1 MQTSRKQKKMQK
13 LHLAKQAAD
22 QKNKKVHKE
31 TPMPADNPLLLDE
44 QDARIMDTAPPAE
57 ETKDNLQFED
67 EFDDVWEE
75 EVAQE
80 SDAENSEDYDSVDDS
95 EFPQATG
102 GQDMMME
109 EKPDTKKYLLKDKAE
124 KKEPETVT
132 PYIGTGEGL
141 ANDEFLDFENRTYD
155 MIHRSTAEWP
165 CMSIDFLLPNQ
176 QNSGILAGYQQ
187 QFLTEWEYPIEAYAV
202 SGSMASLPSKN
213 QLYLLKFA
221 NLMKT
226 KYDDDSE
233 VSADEDELLED
244 EPVIFHQA
252 IPLKSGVNRIR
263 AMNNTP
269 IVAFWDES
277 RKVQIYDL
285 RKNLEYL
292 VGVNKETPKYEL
304 KPKGDGQL
312 LKQFTNSDEGFGLEW
327 SPHQSGR
334 LLTGA
339 SNGHIYQILQNDEL
353 CADFTRD
360 EKPYE

>member
-1 MQTSRKQKKMQK
+1 
-13 LHLAKQAAD
+13 
-22 QKNKKVHKE
+22 
-31 TPMPADNPLLLDE
+31 
-44 QDARIMDTAPPAE
+44 
-57 ETKDNLQFED
+57 
-67 EFDDVWEE
+67 
-75 EVAQE
+75 
-80 SDAENSEDYDSVDDS
+80 
-95 EFPQATG
+95 
-102 GQDMMME
+102 
-109 EKPDTKKYLLKDKAE
+109 
-124 KKEPETVT
+124 
-132 PYIGTGEGL
+132 
-141 ANDEFLDFENRTYD
+141 
-155 MIHRSTAEWP
+155 
-165 CMSIDFLLPNQ
+165 
-176 QNSGILAGYQQ
+176 
-187 QFLTEWEYPIEAYAV
+187 
-202 SGSMASLPSKN
+202 MASLPSKN

-233 VSADEDELLED
+233 ISADEDELLED

-312 LKQFTNSDEGFGLEW
+312 LKQFTNTDEGFGLEW

-339 SNGHIYQILQNDEL
+339 SNGHIHQILQNDEL